1 MRRLVGIAYVALAL
15 VFVAPLRGQAR
26 TDLID
31 SARGQF
37 NDSVALELL
46 SSAADPTTLPT
57 DSLWTVSVHEIALR
71 LMGGQQPAL
80 VSTWLRWSARHG
92 TQWPI
97 DPSFFPPALVE
108 AYQQAA
114 SEAGAT
120 DDPVDGVATSWRWP
134 NAFSMSA
141 TGTIE
146 AVSSDPTVQF
156 SVAVAGRES
165 FQGGSS
171 LNLQPGS
178 YELVASAE
186 GFEPL
191 RLTREVLPGVG
202 TVLEFDLKP
211 LLAAGVEASVST
223 NLVLIRA
230 GLGGSAIC
238 TNGLIAR
245 PGGLVLTTLSALP
258 ATQGLEVVANSG
270 QVYSGLSVAASDQ
283 ARDLAVLRLE
293 GSVMSPQPSAPS
305 ASNRP
310 YAWSVYHPQ
319 CGAVTSTRTRL
330 AAGIAASLA
339 PTLPADARGAP
350 LVDRNGALIGIV
362 MGPALFAPLA
372 LADGILAQAAAPVV
386 ATVEPPQVAVSRGGF
401 PIGWVGAGAA
411 LVGLEAF
418 LPTGGDEGGGD
429 TVGGGTGTIV
439 ITIPGN

>member
-57 DSLWTVSVHEIALR
+57 DSLWAVSVHEIALR

-141 TGTIE
+141 PGTIE

-191 RLTREVLPGVG
+191 RLTREVLPRVG

-211 LLAAGVEASVST
+211 LLAAGVEASGST

-245 PGGLVLTTLSALP
+245 PGRLVLTTLSALP

-270 QVYSGLSVAASDQ
+270 QVYAGLSVAASDQ

-293 GSVMSPQPSAPS
+293 GSVKSPQPSAPS

-362 MGPALFAPLA
+362 MGPGAVRAARAGRRDPRSGGGPGRRHRRA
-372 LADGILAQAAAPVV
+372 TAGSGESGWIPHRMGGCGGGVGRPGGVPADRRGRGWRGYG
-386 ATVEPPQVAVSRGGF
+386 SRGNGYDRDHD
-401 PIGWVGAGAA
+401 
-411 LVGLEAF
+411 
-418 LPTGGDEGGGD
+418 TG
-429 TVGGGTGTIV
+429 
-439 ITIPGN
+439 

>member
-57 DSLWTVSVHEIALR
+57 DSLWTASVHEIALR

-178 YELVASAE
+178 YELVASD
-186 GFEPL
+186 
-191 RLTREVLPGVG
+191 LPPRAV
-202 TVLEFDLKP
+202 P
-211 LLAAGVEASVST
+211 HPM
-223 NLVLIRA
+223 LV
-230 GLGGSAIC
+230 
-238 TNGLIAR
+238 
-245 PGGLVLTTLSALP
+245 P
-258 ATQGLEVVANSG
+258 
-270 QVYSGLSVAASDQ
+270 
-283 ARDLAVLRLE
+283 
-293 GSVMSPQPSAPS
+293 
-305 ASNRP
+305 
-310 YAWSVYHPQ
+310 
-319 CGAVTSTRTRL
+319 
-330 AAGIAASLA
+330 
-339 PTLPADARGAP
+339 
-350 LVDRNGALIGIV
+350 
-362 MGPALFAPLA
+362 
-372 LADGILAQAAAPVV
+372 APVEGREGRASSGTR
-386 ATVEPPQVAVSRGGF
+386 ATA
-401 PIGWVGAGAA
+401 
-411 LVGLEAF
+411 
-418 LPTGGDEGGGD
+418 
-429 TVGGGTGTIV
+429 
-439 ITIPGN
+439 